1 MSLKPGSRIS
11 CYNASDIIQTQ
22 DKGKMPPRKSSA
34 KKSLEA
40 QKPAPEVIELSSDSE
55 PEAAAES
62 QTKENDVSAANNL
75 NDTNTP
81 DFYDQPL
88 LRAPGIRYRVDK
100 IQETTPD
107 AKLAVRAKD
116 TSSAE
121 HRHVS
126 IEIPIPSSS
135 TKPKGKRNDAPEDEH
150 EAEIFKTP
158 MERRHITFD
167 ESDHDEFVTPSEP
180 PKKNP
185 LETSVPSQSN
195 PRVDEV
201 QDSEDEEEEEED
213 SDDEAP
219 EAVSTRD
226 AEAQTK
232 AKANK
237 AAEAIAKAAEK

>member
-1 MSLKPGSRIS
+1 M
-11 CYNASDIIQTQ
+11 A
-22 DKGKMPPRKSSA
+22 PRKSSA
-34 KKSLEA
+34 KKTLEA
-40 QKPAPEVIELSSDSE
+40 QKPAPEIIELSSDSE
-55 PEAAAES
+55 PEAAPET
-62 QTKENDVSAANNL
+62 QTKEDEVPVANNP

-88 LRAPGIRYRVDK
+88 LRAPGIRYRVDR
-100 IQETTPD
+100 IQETTPN

-116 TSSAE
+116 TSSAK

-135 TKPKGKRNDAPEDEH
+135 TKPKGKGNDATEDEH
-150 EAEIFKTP
+150 EHEVFKTP

-167 ESDHDEFVTPSEP
+167 ESDHEEFVTPSEA

-195 PRVDEV
+195 SKV
-201 QDSEDEEEEEED
+201 EEEEEEDDD

-226 AEAQTK
+226 AEAHTK